1 MNSTESKLGDQ
12 RVGREDLVE
21 MFDGMVKPL
30 LLMIKFQISSV
41 EQWSSDHPES

>member
-1 MNSTESKLGDQ
+1 MLVPKMNITESKLGDQ

-41 EQWSSDHPES
+41 EQ